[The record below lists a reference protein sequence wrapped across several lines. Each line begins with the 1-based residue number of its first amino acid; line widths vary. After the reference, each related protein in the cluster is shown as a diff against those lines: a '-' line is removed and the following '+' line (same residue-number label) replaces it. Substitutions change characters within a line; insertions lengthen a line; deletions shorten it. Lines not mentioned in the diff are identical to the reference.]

1 MVLLSVVMSEQS
13 VSILADV
20 PGMYSV
26 VRVGDRCWQVC
37 MQADLPDNI
46 VLEAL
51 GYLPDGVG
59 AGVREVVE
67 VDEGHSEHCWTFGP

>member
-1 MVLLSVVMSEQS
+1 VLLLSVVMGEQS

-26 VRVGDRCWQVC
+26 VRVGDHCWQVC
-37 MQADLPDNI
+37 MQADCRTTSCWKRWVPTRR
-46 VLEAL
+46 
-51 GYLPDGVG
+51 VG

-67 VDEGHSEHCWTFGP
+67 MDEGHSEHCWTFGP